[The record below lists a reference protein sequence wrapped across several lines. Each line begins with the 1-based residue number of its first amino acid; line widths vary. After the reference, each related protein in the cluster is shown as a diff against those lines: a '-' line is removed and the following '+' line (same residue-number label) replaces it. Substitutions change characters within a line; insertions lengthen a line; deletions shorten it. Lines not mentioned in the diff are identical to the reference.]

1 MIFIDKREWLWQ
13 VVLRVCIEVLFI
25 ILNDPAK
32 LLFLS
37 FPDVAALASV
47 LKYFDSFR
55 HIDSKFER
63 SSCAQVT
70 NSICILRYEVVA
82 WSERPRP
89 DASNKVFILTH
100 CVWITF
106 RRRYFFLIRRFLF
119 LFILDSCNFRVCWL
133 KIIKCLSRFGK
144 STRFRRP
151 LSLTHPSTC
160 TIITTILCVTC
171 LSLLL
176 TSTLGSMEVLIAQRI
191 SVLAFECEQVF
202 CVRIQVEVS
211 N

>member
-37 FPDVAALASV
+37 FPDVTALASV
-47 LKYFDSFR
+47 LKYFDSLR
-55 HIDSKFER
+55 HIDSKFEG

-70 NSICILRYEVVA
+70 NSIYILHYEVVA

-106 RRRYFFLIRRFLF
+106 RWRCFFLIRRFLF
-119 LFILDSCNFRVCWL
+119 LFILNSSNFCVCWL
-133 KIIKCLSRFGK
+133 KIIKCLSRLGK
-144 STRFRRP
+144 STRFRCP
-151 LSLTHPSTC
+151 LSLTHPCTC
-160 TIITTILCVTC
+160 AIITTILCVTC

-211 N
+211 D